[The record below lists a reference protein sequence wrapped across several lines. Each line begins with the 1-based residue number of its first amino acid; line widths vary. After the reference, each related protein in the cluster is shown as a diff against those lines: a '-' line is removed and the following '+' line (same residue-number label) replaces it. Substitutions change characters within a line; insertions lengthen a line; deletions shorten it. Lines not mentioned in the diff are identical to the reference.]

1 MYVLASGTFTE
12 RDKLAPLLT
21 DEIAKV
27 RQLRDRGII
36 PRPYRRA
43 DGSGV
48 ELLLDVSSVE
58 DAREQLSSCLSRKLD
73 SSVLTS
79 RSSSSSRTRRSRRSH
94 WSQAPRRYW
103 RPPGETRFRQS

>member
-12 RDKLAPLLT
+12 RDKLAPHLT

-27 RQLRDRGII
+27 HQLRDRGII

-48 ELLLDVSSVE
+48 ELLLDVSSFE
-58 DAREQLSSCLSRKLD
+58 DAREQLSQLPLAKAGLLAFD
-73 SSVLTS
+73 FTELVEL
-79 RSSSSSRTRRSRRSH
+79 
-94 WSQAPRRYW
+94 
-103 RPPGETRFRQS
+103 

>member
-21 DEIAKV
+21 DEVAKV
-27 RQLRDRGII
+27 HELRDRGII

-58 DAREQLSSCLSRKLD
+58 DAREQLSQLPFAKAGLLGFD
-73 SSVLTS
+73 FTELVEL
-79 RSSSSSRTRRSRRSH
+79 
-94 WSQAPRRYW
+94 
-103 RPPGETRFRQS
+103 

>member
-27 RQLRDRGII
+27 HQLRDRGII

-58 DAREQLSSCLSRKLD
+58 DAREQLSQLPLAKAGLLD
-73 SSVLTS
+73 FDFTELVEL
-79 RSSSSSRTRRSRRSH
+79 
-94 WSQAPRRYW
+94 
-103 RPPGETRFRQS
+103 